1 MDKIRVVNQL
11 KEKRV
16 AFLKKT
22 VTQKIQKIIN
32 QSACNEKNT

>member
-22 VTQKIQKIIN
+22 ITQKMQKIIN
-32 QSACNEKNT
+32 QSVCNEKHL

>member
-11 KEKRV
+11 KENRV

-22 VTQKIQKIIN
+22 ITQKMQKIIN
-32 QSACNEKNT
+32 QSMCNEKTA

>member
-16 AFLKKT
+16 TFLKKT
-22 VTQKIQKIIN
+22 ITQKMQKIIN
-32 QSACNEKNT
+32 QSVCNEEKA